1 MLSGITVPLFFSPGG
16 VGKEKLSHFVVALL
30 PFADFEGGGCG
41 VSKPKL
47 LSLWSSDSTDNDDGH
62 SEHSRFSAGR
72 LRISSGELV
81 EGWTRRKIVP
91 VNTTTYTFI
100 V

>member
-1 MLSGITVPLFFSPGG
+1 MLSGITLPLFFSPGG

-30 PFADFEGGGCG
+30 PFADLEGGGAG

-47 LSLWSSDSTDNDDGH
+47 LSLWSSDSTDNDGD
-62 SEHSRFSAGR
+62 SERSRFSAGR

-81 EGWTRRKIVP
+81 EGWIRRKIVP
-91 VNTTTYTFI
+91 VNTTTHTFR